1 MEAVNSVKLEATAE
15 MQGMKLNLEMI
26 KTKKNQSSMIISMG
40 GAPLQKTV
48 FDGETGYMVVQGQRI
63 ENDDTQN
70 SAAKLEAIPFKELN
84 AKNAKLERMEKV
96 DGKDAYVLSFGNNSE
111 AYYDKA
117 SGLKVKETSVQEA
130 MGQTITATVEYD
142 DYKEVDGIQ
151 FPFVIKQSAGP
162 QEITFNVDKMTLNV
176 DVSAADFE

>member
-1 MEAVNSVKLEATAE
+1 MIRRPPRSTLFPYTTLFRSTIEAGVTAESVLSKYMQAKGGQKAMEAVNSIKLEATAE

-84 AKNAKLERMEKV
+84 AKKAKLERMEKV
-96 DGKDAYVLSFGNNSE
+96 DGKDAYV
-111 AYYDKA
+111 
-117 SGLKVKETSVQEA
+117 
-130 MGQTITATVEYD
+130 
-142 DYKEVDGIQ
+142 
-151 FPFVIKQSAGP
+151 
-162 QEITFNVDKMTLNV
+162 
-176 DVSAADFE
+176 